1 MAGVYRIVYRDML
14 KAYGADAACFMA
26 ELLACQKFAEENGKI
41 SPDDYF
47 EVSVPQ
53 MFEFTGFE
61 RRKQY
66 RIIEKLTAAGMIEVK
81 SNGCV
86 RVFKILSAEPVQNG
100 RVKGSKMDG
109 LTRPKWTGKGSKM
122 DGLDVQNG
130 RVPFYIMNS
139 YMISFMNSC
148 CNNDKQRQII
158 EKVFLYFCSKIPD
171 EKKACD
177 EAAAFIQY
185 NRENYGEDHIT
196 GRNYKK
202 HADGWISN
210 MNNKPKKK
218 SKGRSGKTAA
228 EAAKAQG
235 VTVGE
240 FLNIEPLP
248 VNAEKIT
255 ENTPDIF
262 GELFGGEK

>member
-1 MAGVYRIVYRDML
+1 MARVYRLVYREVV
-14 KAYGADAACFMA
+14 KTVGGDAAYLLA
-26 ELLACQKFAEENGKI
+26 ELAAYAKFCEKNGYLSASGWFEI
-41 SPDDYF
+41 S
-47 EVSVPQ
+47 EKQ
-53 MFEFTGFE
+53 IEEFTGFE
-61 RRKQY
+61 RTKQY
-66 RIIEKLTAAGMIEVK
+66 RELLKLDKYGFLCMRNK
-81 SNGCV
+81 NGV
-86 RVFKILSAEPVQNG
+86 GREFKINPEPARICAGNPRENEQG
-100 RVKGSKMDG
+100 
-109 LTRPKWTGKGSKM
+109 TRANMRRYPREYAQVFIYLNSF
-122 DGLDVQNG
+122 L
-130 RVPFYIMNS
+130 NS
-139 YMISFMNSC
+139 YLISC
-148 CNNDKQRQII
+148 CNKEKQQQIV

-185 NRENYGEDHIT
+185 NRENYGEDHIN

-202 HADGWISN
+202 HADGWIN
-210 MNNKPKKK
+210 NINNKPKKK
-218 SKGRSGKTAA
+218 SKGRSNKTAA

-248 VNAEKIT
+248 VKVTKKDI